1 VKIITDQKAKKE
13 LEKLDGCYVVTTSLI
28 DTTKNSKEDIH
39 KAYKTL
45 IKVEN
50 AFKTLKT
57 DYLEIRPLYLKT
69 DKRIKGHIALSM
81 LAYNITLKLKS
92 YTQQIDIDFKS
103 AIRQLSNVKT
113 IINDINIAIKF
124 ETIPKVNDNLQKLFT
139 HMKLKFPTKI

>member
-92 YTQQIDIDFKS
+92 YTQQIDLDFKS
-103 AIRQLSNVKT
+103 TIRQLSNVKT

>member
-1 VKIITDQKAKKE
+1 
-13 LEKLDGCYVVTTSLI
+13 
-28 DTTKNSKEDIH
+28 
-39 KAYKTL
+39 
-45 IKVEN
+45 
-50 AFKTLKT
+50 
-57 DYLEIRPLYLKT
+57 
-69 DKRIKGHIALSM
+69 M